1 MKREDFSW
9 TKFSH
14 ENVTMIS
21 RIEAIR
27 KIIDQ
32 EVCLEPCLPGI
43 AEIEQ
48 RYDAL
53 YHDYID
59 GKLKHRELYDLAS
72 DLDMDID
79 TLYSKMRHE
88 WILANESTFVALR
101 KRAQNLTSFD
111 EVQETFEK
119 FATDEAMLNLRVDLS
134 EEQIDEERQKI
145 QEQLNAYRNMVFSY
159 ILTTDDWND
168 DLSRIFLIS
177 SLPIW

>member
-1 MKREDFSW
+1 
-9 TKFSH
+9 
-14 ENVTMIS
+14 MIS

-32 EVCLEPCLPGI
+32 EVDLEPCLPEI

-111 EVQETFEK
+111 EVQETLK
-119 FATDEAMLNLRVDLS
+119 NLL
-134 EEQIDEERQKI
+134 QMK
-145 QEQLNAYRNMVFSY
+145 LC
-159 ILTTDDWND
+159 
-168 DLSRIFLIS
+168 
-177 SLPIW
+177 

>member
-27 KIIDQ
+27 KIIDH
-32 EVCLEPCLPGI
+32 EVGLEPCLSGI

-79 TLYSKMRHE
+79 KLYICWHE
-88 WILANESTFVALR
+88 YKNACNEPLPYLR
-101 KRAQNLTSFD
+101 FPPNMSRNPCGH
-111 EVQETFEK
+111 EK
-119 FATDEAMLNLRVDLS
+119 
-134 EEQIDEERQKI
+134 
-145 QEQLNAYRNMVFSY
+145 Y
-159 ILTTDDWND
+159 I
-168 DLSRIFLIS
+168 FPKP
-177 SLPIW
+177 PIA